1 MGRAARHIRGQAILS
16 ADNMTDSMAQAIE
29 ETARRLNSQ
38 ELDQVQ
44 EHNNYVLL
52 ENIPELI
59 KQLEIQMKTAAKDQ
73 AFEDAAKYRDRIKQ
87 LRDKMTGQRS

>member
-1 MGRAARHIRGQAILS
+1 LS

-44 EHNNYVLL
+44 EHSNYVLL

-59 KQLEIQMKTAAKDQ
+59 KQLETQMKTAAKDQ
-73 AFEDAAKYRDRIKQ
+73 AFQDAAKYADRIKQ
-87 LRDKMTGQRS
+87 RRDKMTGQRS